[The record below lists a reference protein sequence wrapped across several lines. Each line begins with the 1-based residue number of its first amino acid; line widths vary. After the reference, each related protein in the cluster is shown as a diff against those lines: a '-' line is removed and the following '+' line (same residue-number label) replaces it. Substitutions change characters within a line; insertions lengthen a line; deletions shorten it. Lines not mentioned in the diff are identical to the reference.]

1 MMAEEY
7 KASKLEMRLAFA
19 AAGVIGLSFI
29 SMVVTLVGSAVGIT
43 ELPTILAQIPLLGFP
58 AGFLLII
65 SLLVA
70 SFVRRSRDSK

>member
-7 KASKLEMRLAFA
+7 KASKLEIRLAFA
-19 AAGVIGLSFI
+19 AAGVIGLSI
-29 SMVVTLVGSAVGIT
+29 VAMAVTLAGSAIGISQ
-43 ELPTILAQIPLLGFP
+43 LPTILAQIPLIGFP
-58 AGFLLII
+58 IGFLIII